1 MTNNNDEILLKGRL
15 NGTQR
20 NKVKGLLNMMY
31 SPRELAE
38 EIGFSKNQVY
48 RVYLPAGCPHTKNPI
63 GRILIHGVSFR
74 LWFEETYK
82 KTPIKKGQAYCV
94 SCKKVV
100 LVSNPK
106 RFEKGR
112 LSYDL
117 FACPICGNTTAKI
130 ADAKRKKND

>member
-1 MTNNNDEILLKGRL
+1 MEADNSTLLLKGRL
-15 NGTQR
+15 NGSQR

-38 EIGFSKNQVY
+38 EIGFNKNQVY
-48 RVYLPAGCPHTKNPI
+48 RVYLPAGCPHTKNSI
-63 GRILIHGVSFR
+63 GRILIHGISFR

-82 KTPIKKGQAYCV
+82 KTPIEKGQAWCV

-100 LVSNPK
+100 MVSNPK

-112 LSYDL
+112 LSYNL
-117 FACPICGNTTAKI
+117 FTCPICGKAVSKI
-130 ADAKRKKND
+130 VDAKRKKND